1 MLRHHRRASDP
12 YLTSKGNQRFGWLLI
27 LEVAAIVI
35 GVMIGFLV
43 NEWREGRNN
52 RAVAENALTSIA
64 AEMRYNHDRMVENF
78 YYYTYITSQIDSLM
92 QAGEPVRE
100 MYGYQLEGWRGAMPP
115 LLRSSAYQM
124 MLSTGIFKD
133 VPFSSANQLAYI
145 YNLQSL
151 IEKMDDASIANFSH
165 DSDFTRLQSIRHIF
179 GLYAELIPS
188 VIGVYQLMGTEIMY
202 EYGYTS
208 TVDPGRLKDEMEL
221 QMQGFEMNFER

>member
-1 MLRHHRRASDP
+1 MLRHHRRASDL
-12 YLTSKGNQRFGWLLI
+12 YHSSKGNHRLGWLLL
-27 LEVAAIVI
+27 LEVAAIVV

-52 RAVAENALTSIA
+52 RAVAEKALESVA

-78 YYYTYITSQIDSLM
+78 YYYTHITDQIDSLM

-115 LLRSSAYQM
+115 MLRSSAYQM

-133 VPFSSANQLAYI
+133 VQFETADKLAFI

-165 DSDFTRLQSIRHIF
+165 DAGFTRLQTIRHIF
-179 GLYAELIPS
+179 GLYTELIPS
-188 VIGVYQLMGTEIMY
+188 VIGVYQLMGTDVMQEF
-202 EYGYTS
+202 GYTS
-208 TVDPGRLKDEMEL
+208 TVDPGRLKEEMEV
-221 QMQGFEMNFER
+221 QMLGFEMSE